1 MKDKDD
7 LSVFIDALKKREE
20 ILLKNRSMR
29 EYNKYFDIKRECAHN
44 LIEQNR
50 QDELLPYLES
60 DSISI
65 RFDTAGVLFNSYPDK
80 CKEVLREIAEMTV
93 ASGLPEQFVILA
105 VTACDNL
112 KYGIPK
118 DFP

>member
-1 MKDKDD
+1 MNNKDD
-7 LSVFIDALKKREE
+7 LNIFIDALRKREE
-20 ILLKNRSMR
+20 ILLKKQPIR
-29 EYNKYFDIKRECAHN
+29 EYNKYFDIKRKCAHN

-50 QDELLPYLES
+50 QDELLPYLKS
-60 DSISI
+60 DSIPI

-80 CKEVLREIAEMTV
+80 CKEVLQEIAEMTV

>member
-80 CKEVLREIAEMTV
+80 CKEVLR
-93 ASGLPEQFVILA
+93 
-105 VTACDNL
+105 
-112 KYGIPK
+112 K
-118 DFP
+118 